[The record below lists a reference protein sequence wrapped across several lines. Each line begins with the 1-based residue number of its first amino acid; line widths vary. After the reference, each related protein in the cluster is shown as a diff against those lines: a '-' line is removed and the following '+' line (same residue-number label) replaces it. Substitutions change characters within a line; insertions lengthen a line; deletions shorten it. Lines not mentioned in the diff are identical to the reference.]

1 MSRIRDWT
9 ISVRAWMIGLVA
21 LIVFVI
27 VYYIATD
34 RITPFTT
41 DAYVQSFVV
50 QVAPRVEGQVV
61 SIAVKQG
68 GAVKKGDPLFTIDP
82 RPYQY
87 AVDRL
92 KAELVE
98 AQTAVKQ
105 LQTQLDGQKDVVSQR
120 EANVTLAQAT
130 FDRIS
135 TLAKDNF
142 AAQQSLDNATNTL
155 KTNTALWSEAK
166 ASVANIQ
173 AELDSMV
180 DGEHSQV
187 AQVKAELASAELK
200 LSETTVHASVDGVID
215 NLQLSVGTYIDVGT
229 AVMTLVDTS
238 DWWIVANYP
247 ENALSVIEPGQPVRL
262 SYLMYPGVIVT
273 GKVASIG
280 WGVSAGQGQA
290 TGQLPE
296 VVNPDAW
303 ITRSQRFQVR
313 IAPDM
318 TEDQPLRVGATVR
331 TVVLTGDN
339 PLMNGLALFWLWVGA
354 QLDYIY

>member
-9 ISVRAWMIGLVA
+9 TSVRAWMIGLLA

-68 GAVKKGDPLFTIDP
+68 GTVKKGDPLFTIDP

-105 LQTQLDGQKDVVSQR
+105 LQTQLDGQNDVVSQR

-173 AELDSMV
+173 AELDSMI

-200 LSETTVHASVDGVID
+200 LAETTVHASVDGVID
-215 NLQLSVGTYIDVGT
+215 NLQLSVGTYIDIGT

-247 ENALSVIEPGQPVRL
+247 ENALSVIEPGQSVRL

-313 IAPDM
+313 ITPDRI
-318 TEDQPLRVGATVR
+318 EHQPLRVGATVR

-339 PLMNGLALFWLWVGA
+339 PLMNGLALFWLWIGA

>member
-9 ISVRAWMIGLVA
+9 TSVRAWMIGLLA
-21 LIVFVI
+21 LVVFII
-27 VYYIATD
+27 VYYVATD

-61 SIAVKQG
+61 SIAVRQG

-262 SYLMYPGVIVT
+262 SYLMYPGAIVT

-313 IAPDM
+313 ITPDRI
-318 TEDQPLRVGATVR
+318 EGQPLRVGATVR